1 MTLREWGVVLLA
13 LPYLLWFWVFIAGG
27 YYSLLWIGV
36 SVVIIIPT
44 IMAYGR
50 WPRAV
55 RIVGLFVVAAMTLWT
70 VYAYLKCFS
79 VL

>member
-13 LPYLLWFWVFIAGG
+13 LSCLLWFWVFIAWG
-27 YYSLLWIGV
+27 YLSLIWVGA

-44 IMAYGR
+44 LIAYSR

-55 RIVGLFVVAAMTLWT
+55 RIVGLLVVAAMALWT
-70 VYAYLKCFS
+70 SYAYLKCYG